1 MSTNQLRRYLDLLNE
16 ADLVPPNTNTALP
29 SSGTFSNDDAL
40 AAALAQQN
48 SEPRCAFCGTPQS
61 QHQNLQH
68 QFQSGG
74 AADRPAPVPQ
84 GPVGGDDN
92 LSRISR
98 VKDLQRAL
106 LAAGADLG
114 KTGAGR
120 NGIDGDIGPLT
131 RAAMRKYPDIAAKYA
146 DLPAGQDATPGNTA
160 QLNAALSAIEGILAK
175 YKVKLS
181 EARDP
186 RSSLLEAGPTA
197 LTPAQQAAQRAGMG
211 MPSLVGAGP
220 YATQAAQTAGTGAAT
235 TATNTAA
242 KGALRGAAGIAG
254 KAAGKALPGVGL
266 TLGAYDA
273 YERAKEG
280 DYLGAG
286 ISGLAGLAALLPVAG
301 TAVSLGLTGVNV
313 YRDLNKNPTVA
324 ITPADAAVITQNLK
338 VIQDWQKDPANQ
350 AALTPELKNRIEN
363 IIKGVAAVGVPT
375 DQAATPATPTQP
387 ATAPA
392 ANPKLDQINQT
403 LDSMDQLL
411 KKNKYESV
419 SNKKSPPLTEAERM
433 ARLRDI
439 VTEDWSDWLPDLSIG
454 NAATAYGAYKVGQAS
469 KTGKA
474 GAAPA
479 PGAAP
484 AGTAAKHPV
493 WLIKLNQGLSKAWS
507 LAKTGTKW
515 GLMLA
520 AGAAMLALLNSF
532 KENPDA
538 AKASGLT
545 VEDMQEFEQSYAQLQ
560 QLINDEA
567 AFNALPPE
575 VQQKAT
581 AIANRALKMA
591 AGIANRKAL
600 EP

>member
-387 ATAPA
+387 ATAPT

>member
-1 MSTNQLRRYLDLLNE
+1 M
-16 ADLVPPNTNTALP
+16 
-29 SSGTFSNDDAL
+29 
-40 AAALAQQN
+40 
-48 SEPRCAFCGTPQS
+48 
-61 QHQNLQH
+61 
-68 QFQSGG
+68 
-74 AADRPAPVPQ
+74 
-84 GPVGGDDN
+84 
-92 LSRISR
+92 
-98 VKDLQRAL
+98 
-106 LAAGADLG
+106 
-114 KTGAGR
+114 
-120 NGIDGDIGPLT
+120 
-131 RAAMRKYPDIAAKYA
+131 
-146 DLPAGQDATPGNTA
+146 
-160 QLNAALSAIEGILAK
+160 
-175 YKVKLS
+175 
-181 EARDP
+181 
-186 RSSLLEAGPTA
+186 
-197 LTPAQQAAQRAGMG
+197 
-211 MPSLVGAGP
+211 
-220 YATQAAQTAGTGAAT
+220 
-235 TATNTAA
+235 
-242 KGALRGAAGIAG
+242 
-254 KAAGKALPGVGL
+254 
-266 TLGAYDA
+266 
-273 YERAKEG
+273 
-280 DYLGAG
+280 GAG

-387 ATAPA
+387 ATAPT

-474 GAAPA
+474 GSAPA

-484 AGTAAKHPV
+484 AGTAAKHPD

-520 AGAAMLALLNSF
+520 AGAAMIALVNSF
-532 KENPDA
+532 RENPDA
-538 AKASGLT
+538 AKATGLT